1 MLITWMIDEVQ
12 CGQHQYVFDSF
23 DLDLCEDL
31 SERLRQIVTG
41 WKGAERGE
49 LIIDLHRPCR
59 DVAGPN
65 GRSFL
70 PEQVL
75 MVEDLDAQTLQAALD
90 SQNSLGPNSLVR
102 FRGRIAGRFD
112 SALVPVGPAGER
124 RDRWW
129 LAIEADLGIKDQV
142 ALYGHALGHGLHSR
156 KLVRMGQKP
165 KLDLRDGYTH
175 TDTLAELRQLEN
187 ARNAFDRDVLEE
199 FPELSRLLEAG
210 DLPVPSS
217 AFVSPDFLDRLA
229 ASGWRG
235 PLVTAPYV
243 FTEGR
248 VYVSECGAR
257 RGRKLRA
264 DALLR
269 AEASLPIALV
279 HLRRPGEEAEDAD
292 GGSQSTPAGGSTAL
306 RLSIDHSGEGD

>member
-1 MLITWMIDEVQ
+1 
-12 CGQHQYVFDSF
+12 
-23 DLDLCEDL
+23 
-31 SERLRQIVTG
+31 
-41 WKGAERGE
+41 
-49 LIIDLHRPCR
+49 
-59 DVAGPN
+59 
-65 GRSFL
+65 
-70 PEQVL
+70 

-102 FRGRIAGRFD
+102 FRGRVAGRFD

-142 ALYGHALGHGLHSR
+142 ALYGHALGHGLHSL
-156 KLVRMGQKP
+156 KLVRMGRKP

-175 TDTLAELRQLEN
+175 SDTLAELRQLEN
-187 ARNAFDRDVLEE
+187 ARNAFDRDVLVE
-199 FPELSRLLEAG
+199 FPELARLLEAG

-248 VYVSECGAR
+248 VYVTEGGAR
-257 RGRKLRA
+257 RGGSSGPMPCCGPRRRCRSPWSRPGGRA
-264 DALLR
+264 
-269 AEASLPIALV
+269 
-279 HLRRPGEEAEDAD
+279 RRPRTPN
-292 GGSQSTPAGGSTAL
+292 GGSRSTPAGGC
-306 RLSIDHSGEGD
+306 DCHSPT